1 MGRGWLE
8 GARLKESPRLTGVLA
23 EHGEKRGA
31 LDLDDAHRP
40 LGDRRDRR
48 LVPQQQRQLAQHFAR
63 APRRERRLVAGIV
76 GEEEA
81 DAAFLDVVGRLGLG
95 ALFDQLV
102 AVGEL
107 LRLPCGLEQLLDKLL
122 LSHGP
127 TVAFLLYGNR
137 CLLCVTTTH

>member
-8 GARLKESPRLTGVLA
+8 GARLEEPPRLTGVLA
-23 EHGEKRGA
+23 EHGEQCGA

-107 LRLPCGLEQLLDKLL
+107 LRLPCGLEQLLDKLIRRCC
-122 LSHGP
+122 P

-137 CLLCVTTTH
+137 CLLCVTTSH